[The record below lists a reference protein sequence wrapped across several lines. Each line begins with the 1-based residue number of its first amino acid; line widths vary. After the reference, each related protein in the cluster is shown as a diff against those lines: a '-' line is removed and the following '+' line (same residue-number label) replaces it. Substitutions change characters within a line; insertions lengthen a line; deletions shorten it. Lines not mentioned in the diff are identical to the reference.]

1 MTVSETVSA
10 PADLPKDREKLEA
23 RLKELASQGV
33 RIPESGAFSRIMSVA
48 VNGAKADE
56 PGGVLAGRGDTR
68 HSGVPIAELGI
79 WL

>member
-1 MTVSETVSA
+1 MTASESVSA

-33 RIPESGAFSRIMSVA
+33 RIPDSYAFRRVMSVA

-56 PGGVLAGRGDTR
+56 PGGVLAGRLDK
-68 HSGVPIAELGI
+68 PEE
-79 WL
+79 